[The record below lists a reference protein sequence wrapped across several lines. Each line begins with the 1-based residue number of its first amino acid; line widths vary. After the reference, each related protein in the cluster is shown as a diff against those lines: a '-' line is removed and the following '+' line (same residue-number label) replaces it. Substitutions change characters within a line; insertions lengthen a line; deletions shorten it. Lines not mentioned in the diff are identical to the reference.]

1 MAAQRRSAE
10 MQTVVA
16 IEQQDLFKIYLFILI
31 EG

>member
-1 MAAQRRSAE
+1 MAAQRSAE

-31 EG
+31 GG